1 VSTEAL
7 LGKRALVTGG
17 ASGIGAATA
26 RLLAAQGAHVTV
38 VDLPRASSAGER
50 LAGEIEGTFVGA
62 DVGEPDEWA
71 RLVAT
76 IDRLDFVHLNAGVV
90 AGTDLFAIS
99 LDDYRRMF
107 RVNVDGVAFGVRAV
121 VPLMRGGAI
130 VATASLAGIGP
141 FADDPVYAATKHAVV
156 GLVRSLAEPLRAKGI
171 TVNCVCP
178 GMTATGLLTADART
192 QIATQGLQIMDPR
205 QVAEAVIACFLGE
218 STGDA
223 WVVELGRD
231 LMPYKFRGVPGP
243 R

>member
-1 VSTEAL
+1 MDTL
-7 LGKRALVTGG
+7 QGKNALVTGG

-26 RLLAAQGAHVTV
+26 RLLADRGAHVTI
-38 VDLPRASSAGER
+38 VDLPRAAGAGQR
-50 LAGEIEGTFVGA
+50 LADEIGATFVGA

-76 IDRLDFVHLNAGVV
+76 IDHLDCVHLNAGVV
-90 AGTDLFAIS
+90 AGTDLFSMS

-107 RVNVDGVAFGVRAV
+107 RVNVDGVAFGLRAV
-121 VPLMRGGAI
+121 VPIMAGGAI

-156 GLVRSLAEPLRAKGI
+156 GLVRSMAEPLRAKGI
-171 TVNCVCP
+171 TINCVCP
-178 GMTATGLLTADART
+178 GMTATGLLTADARS
-192 QIATQGLQIMDPR
+192 QIESRGLRIMDPR
-205 QVAEAVIACFLGE
+205 QVADAVIACFLGE
-218 STGDA
+218 DTGAA
-223 WVVELGRD
+223 WVVELGRE

>member
-1 VSTEAL
+1 MQ
-7 LGKRALVTGG
+7 GKNALVTGG

-26 RLLAAQGAHVTV
+26 RLLAARGAHVTI
-38 VDLPRASSAGER
+38 VDLPRCAAAGR
-50 LAGEIEGTFVGA
+50 LLADEIGGTFVGA
-62 DVGEPDEWA
+62 DVGDPDEWT
-71 RLVAT
+71 RVVAT

-90 AGTDLFAIS
+90 AGTDLFSMS

-121 VPLMRGGAI
+121 VPIMSGGSI

-171 TVNCVCP
+171 TINCVCP
-178 GMTATGLLTADART
+178 GMTSTGLLTADARA
-192 QIATQGLQIMDPR
+192 QIESRGLRIMDPR
-205 QVAEAVIACFLGE
+205 QVADAVIACFLGE
-218 STGDA
+218 NTGAA

-231 LMPYKFRGVPGP
+231 LMPYNFRGVPGP

>member
-1 VSTEAL
+1 MQ
-7 LGKRALVTGG
+7 GKYALVTGG
-17 ASGIGAATA
+17 ASGIGAATS
-26 RLLAAQGAHVTV
+26 RLLAANGARVTI
-38 VDLPRASSAGER
+38 VDLPRASDAGQR
-50 LAGEIEGTFVGA
+50 LAGEIDGVFVGA
-62 DVGEPDEWA
+62 DVGEPGEWA
-71 RLVAT
+71 RLVAP
-76 IDRLDFVHLNAGVV
+76 IDHLDLVHLNAGVV
-90 AGTDLFAIS
+90 AGTDLFSIS

-107 RVNVDGVAFGVRAV
+107 RVNVDGVAFGLQAV

-156 GLVRSLAEPLRAKGI
+156 GLVRSLAEPLRSHGI
-171 TVNCVCP
+171 TINCVCP
-178 GMTATGLLTADART
+178 GMTATGLLTPDART
-192 QIATQGLQIMDPR
+192 QIETQGLRIMDPR
-205 QVAEAVIACFLGE
+205 QVADAVIACFLGD

>member
-1 VSTEAL
+1 MITADL
-7 LGKRALVTGG
+7 TGKTALVTGG

-26 RLLAAQGAHVTV
+26 RLLADRGAHVTI
-38 VDLPRASSAGER
+38 VDLPRASGAGQL
-50 LAGEIEGTFVGA
+50 LADEIGASFVGA

-71 RLVAT
+71 RLVAA
-76 IDRLDFVHLNAGVV
+76 IDHLDCAHLNAGVV
-90 AGTDLFAIS
+90 AGTDLFTMN

-107 RVNVDGVAFGVRAV
+107 RVNVDGVAFGLRAV
-121 VPLMRGGAI
+121 VPIMPGGAI

-156 GLVRSLAEPLRAKGI
+156 GLVRSVAEPLRTKGI
-171 TVNCVCP
+171 TINCVCP
-178 GMTATGLLTADART
+178 GMTATGLLTGDARS
-192 QIATQGLQIMDPR
+192 QGLRIMEPR
-205 QVAEAVIACFLGE
+205 QVADAVIACFLGE
-218 STGDA
+218 ETGAA

>member
-1 VSTEAL
+1 MSTEPL
-7 LGKRALVTGG
+7 QGKHALVTGG

-26 RLLAAQGAHVTV
+26 RLLASHGAHVTI
-38 VDLPRASSAGER
+38 VDLPRASGAGQL
-50 LAGEIEGTFVGA
+50 LAGEIGGAFVAA

-76 IDRLDFVHLNAGVV
+76 TDHLDLVHLNAGVV
-90 AGTDLFAIS
+90 AGTDLFSIG

-121 VPLMRGGAI
+121 VPIMRGGAI

-171 TVNCVCP
+171 TINCVCP
-178 GMTATGLLTADART
+178 GMTATGLLTTDARR
-192 QIATQGLQIMDPR
+192 QIETQGLHIMDPR
-205 QVAEAVIACFLGE
+205 QVADAVIACFLGE
-218 STGDA
+218 DTGDA
-223 WVVELGRD
+223 WVVEVGRD

>member
-1 VSTEAL
+1 MD
-7 LGKRALVTGG
+7 GKRALVTGG
-17 ASGIGAATA
+17 ASGIGAATV
-26 RLLAAQGAHVTV
+26 RMLAANGAHVTI
-38 VDLPRASSAGER
+38 VDLPRAADTGER
-50 LAGEIEGTFVGA
+50 LASDLGAEFVGA
-62 DVGEPDEWA
+62 DVSDVDEWA
-71 RLVAT
+71 RIAAP

-90 AGTDLFAIS
+90 AGTGLFEID

-121 VPLMRGGAI
+121 VPKMQGGAV

-156 GLVRSLAEPLRAKGI
+156 GLVRSLAAPLRERGI
-171 TVNCVCP
+171 TINCVCP
-178 GMTATGLLTADART
+178 GMTATGLLTAAARAE
-192 QIATQGLQIMDPR
+192 IESRGLRIMDPR
-205 QVAEAVIACFLGE
+205 QVAEAVMACFVGDDTGE
-218 STGDA
+218 A